1 MTWDDTMVPGSAKAT
16 IEPLERLHV
25 DVRGA
30 VRGYDAVVAR
40 SASCAGTV
48 RHHHEPAAP
57 RGDAPP
63 ATA

>member
-1 MTWDDTMVPGSAKAT
+1 MVLESAKAT
-16 IEPLERLHV
+16 IEPLERLHA

-40 SASCAGTV
+40 SASCASTV
-48 RHHHEPAAP
+48 RHHHEPAAG
-57 RGDAPP
+57 RVDAAP